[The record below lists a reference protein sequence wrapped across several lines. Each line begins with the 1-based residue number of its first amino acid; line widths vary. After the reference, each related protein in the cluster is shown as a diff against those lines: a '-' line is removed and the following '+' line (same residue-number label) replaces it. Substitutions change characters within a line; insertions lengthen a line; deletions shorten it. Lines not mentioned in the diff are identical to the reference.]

1 MKTELEPEKIYCMV
15 YDYSGNTNNVYGKVS
30 KINEVDENIYV
41 KIENPITK
49 SRFSQYQNKDL
60 CGTRFDGDKK

>member
-1 MKTELEPEKIYCMV
+1 LNQKKYIV

-60 CGTRFDGDKK
+60 CGTRFDGNKK